1 MQRIYPNQFNSNQL
15 EDFYR
20 EARCGLFH
28 NGMVD
33 NRLIID
39 DDYERSL
46 IFDGNDI
53 KVSPAKFLNDIKD
66 DFDNYISELATNQE
80 LRNNFNGMYT
90 NL

>member
-1 MQRIYPNQFNSNQL
+1 
-15 EDFYR
+15 
-20 EARCGLFH
+20 
-28 NGMVD
+28 MVD